1 MLKNIFI
8 YGSILGLIMLLINS
22 FEYFFLVRMNAIEI
36 YIGLI
41 ALIFLSVGLWLGQPN
56 KLTKEATIEML
67 PDYNSNSLGISKREF
82 EVLLL
87 LNKGFSNQKIAD
99 TLFVSNNTIKTHI
112 SNLFLK
118 LEAKNRIQAILIAKN
133 LGLIE

>member
-82 EVLLL
+82 E
-87 LNKGFSNQKIAD
+87 GFSNQKIAD